1 MWDFLSFLMLSFFF
15 FVFFLLSLEALLL
28 FIQPLVNIPV
38 LPRVRMSWHRR
49 GAWLGVFLEGG
60 WLSVYPFVVIVVSSH
75 LMMQLS

>member
-1 MWDFLSFLMLSFFF
+1 MGFSLFSNAFLFF